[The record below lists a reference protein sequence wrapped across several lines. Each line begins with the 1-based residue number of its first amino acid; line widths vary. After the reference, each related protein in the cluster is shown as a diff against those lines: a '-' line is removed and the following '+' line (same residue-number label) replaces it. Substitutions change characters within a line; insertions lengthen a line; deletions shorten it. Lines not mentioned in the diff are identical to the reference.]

1 DLELLESVWEVT
13 REWEICWSRWKLGR
27 FVSLDCAAMEA
38 TAHSH
43 HRTMNKLAREAKDK
57 TWEVVTSTRARLEQF
72 RRTMPLIAHLR
83 NPAMR
88 ERHWRQIKQEVPGP
102 FDEESDSFTLEA
114 IVELGLERHAAAVA
128 LVAASASKELAI
140 EQALEGVART
150 WDTTVLDIAQYK
162 DKGHHRLRGTEELF
176 QTLEDNQVM
185 LCTMKASPSVRPFEA
200 EVDRWERSLSLLLEV
215 VEALLTV
222 QRQWMCLEV
231 SGVGVRPF
239 GVTPAG

>member
-1 DLELLESVWEVT
+1 
-13 REWEICWSRWKLGR
+13 
-27 FVSLDCAAMEA
+27 
-38 TAHSH
+38 
-43 HRTMNKLAREAKDK
+43 
-57 TWEVVTSTRARLEQF
+57 
-72 RRTMPLIAHLR
+72 
-83 NPAMR
+83 MR

-140 EQALEGVART
+140 EQVGQGSTRVVVVALEGVART

-222 QRQWMCLEV
+222 QRQWMCLECNIFPGRQSLIV
-231 SGVGVRPF
+231 VV
-239 GVTPAG
+239 VIAGAILW